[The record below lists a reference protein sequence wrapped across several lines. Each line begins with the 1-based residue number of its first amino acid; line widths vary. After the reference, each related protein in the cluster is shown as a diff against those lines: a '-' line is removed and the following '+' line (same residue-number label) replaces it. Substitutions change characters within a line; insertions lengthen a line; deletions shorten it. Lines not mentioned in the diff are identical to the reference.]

1 MTSEY
6 EDIYSRFYLRVEDYN
21 IVGLEKKLVENMM
34 NGWMKSVLSKPYVR
48 RLFATLDND
57 EDVEEID
64 YELKFPVSDEEDQDF
79 VEELIATG
87 MTVEWLR
94 PKYNSTLLVSQF
106 FSNSEQKFYSQANH
120 MAELKDMYHRAEN
133 DLRKL
138 IRDRGYINNQYLS
151 EA

>member
-6 EDIYSRFYLRVEDYN
+6 SDIYSRFYLRVEDYN

-57 EDVEEID
+57 EDVEEIE

-94 PKYNSTLLVSQF
+94 PKYNSTLLTSQF
-106 FSNSEQKFYSQANH
+106 FSNSEQKFYS
-120 MAELKDMYHRAEN
+120 
-133 DLRKL
+133 
-138 IRDRGYINNQYLS
+138 
-151 EA
+151 

>member
-64 YELKFPVSDEEDQDF
+64 YELKFPVSDEED
-79 VEELIATG
+79 
-87 MTVEWLR
+87 
-94 PKYNSTLLVSQF
+94 
-106 FSNSEQKFYSQANH
+106 
-120 MAELKDMYHRAEN
+120 
-133 DLRKL
+133 
-138 IRDRGYINNQYLS
+138 
-151 EA
+151 

>member
-21 IVGLEKKLVENMM
+21 IVGLEKQLVENMM

-64 YELKFPVSDEEDQDF
+64 YELKFPVSDQEDQDF

-94 PKYNSTLLVSQF
+94 PKYNSTLLTSQF

-151 EA
+151 ES